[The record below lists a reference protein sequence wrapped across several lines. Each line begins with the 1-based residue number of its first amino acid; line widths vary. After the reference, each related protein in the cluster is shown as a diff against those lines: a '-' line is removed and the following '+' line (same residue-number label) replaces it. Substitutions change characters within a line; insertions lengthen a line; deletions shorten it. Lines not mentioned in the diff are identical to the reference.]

1 MAVAALKNVA
11 QTAIQSGQSL
21 YVGFLDLVKAYDSV
35 YRTALFGILRQYG
48 FGDNTLRLLRNYYLD
63 QNFVRVNGKLGA
75 PFQSGRGVR
84 QGCLLSPLLF
94 DIVLVWVFRRA
105 KDQLT
110 PICHGTI
117 SLWGLAYADD
127 IALVAY
133 TPDVLQRNLNVLQE
147 HLQKVGLKISPA
159 KTKAMCVRP
168 ALHVVGDSVQGASS
182 RNQKY
187 ASRVAGAGDA
197 VRGTYS
203 FENDQKYILWPPDCS
218 AMIVQRTS
226 VTLLRLRCTICTI
239 IYFVSTSR
247 ASVFA
252 LRDIVVTSNPR
263 WGVNVCV
270 LSASRCM
277 IPYPGMSVPFGRR
290 FSRLW
295 NRYCVRLHYPL
306 SMTGSVLIVDVS
318 SAIV

>member
-1 MAVAALKNVA
+1 MPSSWVEAVMVALPKVPDAILPSDFRGITLLSHVSKIMLRIINVRACGVPIGRTVWFSSTATVMAVAALKNVA

-35 YRTALFGILRQYG
+35 YRTALFDILRQYG
-48 FGDNTLRLLRNYYLD
+48 FGDHTLRLLRNYYLD

-94 DIVLVWVFRRA
+94 DIVLDWVFRRA

-159 KTKAMCVRP
+159 KTKAMCVSP
-168 ALHVVGDSVQGASS
+168 ALHVVGDLVQGASS

-203 FENDQKYILWPPDCS
+203 FENGQKYILWPPDCS
-218 AMIVQRTS
+218 AMICPENKCNFVAAQ
-226 VTLLRLRCTICTI
+226 VHNLHNHLLRKQAEHQC
-239 IYFVSTSR
+239 S
-247 ASVFA
+247 
-252 LRDIVVTSNPR
+252 
-263 WGVNVCV
+263 
-270 LSASRCM
+270 LS
-277 IPYPGMSVPFGRR
+277 
-290 FSRLW
+290 
-295 NRYCVRLHYPL
+295 
-306 SMTGSVLIVDVS
+306 GSS
-318 SAIV
+318 W